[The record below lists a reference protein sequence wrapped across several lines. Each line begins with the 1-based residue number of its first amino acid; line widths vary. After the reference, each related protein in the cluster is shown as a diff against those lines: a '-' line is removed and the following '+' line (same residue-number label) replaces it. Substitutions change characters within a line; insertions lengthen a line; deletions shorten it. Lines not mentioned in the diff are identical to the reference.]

1 MSEKLDIL
9 EATRS
14 CYKKAC
20 DKLGL
25 NPSVYEILRE
35 PERLMEVAIPIKMDD
50 GSTRVFKGFRSAHSS
65 ALGPSKGG
73 VRFDKNVSREE
84 VIALS
89 MMMSIKVAL
98 LGLPLGGGKGGII
111 VDPSKLSERELE
123 SLSRGYVRAIN
134 NYLGPRIDVP
144 APDVNTNAKIMGYF
158 IDEYITLNGM
168 KEDVATFTGKP
179 LALGGSFA
187 RDQAT
192 GFGVA
197 LAVKYAYERKND
209 TLKGKTFIVQGFG
222 NVGYFAAKYM
232 DEFGASLVAVNA
244 SDKDT
249 ASGSSA
255 IYKKEGLDPEVL
267 HKLKV
272 NGKSVLSFVDDKVEK
287 ISNEEFFAL
296 DVDVILPCAL
306 ENVITE
312 EIARKIKAR
321 VISEGANGSTTP
333 KAMTVLEDKGVVVIP
348 DILANSGGVLVS
360 HYEWI
365 QNQMGYYFSYDQVK
379 NKEKDDMIRV
389 FERIFAM
396 AEKENTDLKLASFMV
411 AVEQM
416 AEALKY
422 RGRY

>member
-1 MSEKLDIL
+1 
-9 EATRS
+9 
-14 CYKKAC
+14 
-20 DKLGL
+20 
-25 NPSVYEILRE
+25 
-35 PERLMEVAIPIKMDD
+35 
-50 GSTRVFKGFRSAHSS
+50 
-65 ALGPSKGG
+65 
-73 VRFDKNVSREE
+73 
-84 VIALS
+84 
-89 MMMSIKVAL
+89 
-98 LGLPLGGGKGGII
+98 
-111 VDPSKLSERELE
+111 
-123 SLSRGYVRAIN
+123 
-134 NYLGPRIDVP
+134 
-144 APDVNTNAKIMGYF
+144 
-158 IDEYITLNGM
+158 
-168 KEDVATFTGKP
+168 
-179 LALGGSFA
+179 
-187 RDQAT
+187 
-192 GFGVA
+192 
-197 LAVKYAYERKND
+197 
-209 TLKGKTFIVQGFG
+209 
-222 NVGYFAAKYM
+222 M

-249 ASGSSA
+249 PSGSSA

-321 VISEGANGSTTP
+321 VISEGANGPTTP